1 MVLQATPSEHWTF
14 LTTRDSKP
22 FSPAGF
28 TNWFREICNEAA
40 LPRGLSRHGL
50 QKAPR
55 RSRVLRQR
63 HRGYQRACLLAW
75 SAAIPAAAEL
85 ARMARSA
92 IDSMAARSQRGEHRV
107 ANASDRFAKFHLKLL
122 IYGASERCMV
132 SPSGF
137 EPETY

>member
-1 MVLQATPSEHWTF
+1 MVLQATPTEHWTF

-92 IDSMAARSQRGEHRV
+92 IDSRPLVPNAENIEWQTRV
-107 ANASDRFAKFHLKLL
+107 IGLPNSTL
-122 IYGASERCMV
+122 SC
-132 SPSGF
+132 
-137 EPETY
+137 